1 MFIYSDF
8 KKGHLLALINA
19 NYSTGTQSLYKDKFL
34 LLRYQNISFDIINY
48 DAIVYIILRV

>member
-19 NYSTGTQSLYKDKFL
+19 NYSTGTQSIYKDTLL

-48 DAIVYIILRV
+48 DTIVYIILRV